1 MGLKLAH
8 ARGLFAGFIITAFMG
23 AIFFIIWQ
31 GVLMLEA
38 GTITH
43 GDLVSFVAYTAVLGG
58 SMGSIA
64 SFVSQLFTA
73 FGATERVREI
83 LNTEAELEL
92 GEESPIAPLDIHGDI
107 NLEFVQ
113 FRYPT
118 RTDVPVLEGV
128 DMEIKSGQKVAL
140 VGPSGAGKSTII
152 QLLLQFYPI
161 QQGDIKVDGKS
172 IYDYDLR
179 QLRNKMA
186 LVPQDVILFGGT
198 IKENILYGREE
209 ATNEEVIEA
218 AKKSNSWEFIENF
231 PEGLETIVGE
241 RGVKLSGGQRQRIAI
256 ARAILKDPAIL
267 LLDEATSAL
276 DAESEKIVQE
286 ALENLMEGRTSI
298 IIAHR
303 LSTIKD
309 VDCIFVLEDGKI
321 VERGRHD
328 ELLGLED
335 GAYFK
340 QAQLAGLN

>member
-1 MGLKLAH
+1 
-8 ARGLFAGFIITAFMG
+8 
-23 AIFFIIWQ
+23 
-31 GVLMLEA
+31 
-38 GTITH
+38 
-43 GDLVSFVAYTAVLGG
+43 VSFVAYTAVLGG

-92 GEESPIAPLDIHGDI
+92 GEEAPIAPLDIHGDI
-107 NLEFVQ
+107 SLDFVQ

-209 ATNEEVIEA
+209 ATDEEVIEA

-328 ELLGLED
+328 ELLGLQD

-340 QAQLAGLN
+340 QAQLAGLH